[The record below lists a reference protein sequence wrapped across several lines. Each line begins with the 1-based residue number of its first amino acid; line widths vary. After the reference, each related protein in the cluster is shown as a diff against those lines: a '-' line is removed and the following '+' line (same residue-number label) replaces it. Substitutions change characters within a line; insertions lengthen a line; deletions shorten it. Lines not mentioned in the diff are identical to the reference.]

1 MGLQIPPVGDRAHFV
16 RAEVMVHEYED
27 GRMAVVHEGK
37 RRLGFYDRE
46 GNLVEETERRRKVA
60 SG

>member
-1 MGLQIPPVGDRAHFV
+1 MSLQIPPVEDRAHFV
-16 RAEVMVHEYED
+16 RAKVVVHEYED
-27 GRMAVVHEGK
+27 GSMAVVHEGK

-46 GNLVEETERRRKVA
+46 GNLVEEVEQKRRVA